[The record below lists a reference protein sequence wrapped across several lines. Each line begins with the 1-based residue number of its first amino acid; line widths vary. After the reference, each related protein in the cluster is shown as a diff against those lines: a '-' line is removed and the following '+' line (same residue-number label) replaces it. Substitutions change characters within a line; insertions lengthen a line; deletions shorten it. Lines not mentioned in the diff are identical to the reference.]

1 MKKSQVFF
9 ERPGSPQR
17 AASTGRPVPD
27 GRTRQP
33 AGAPEAFRQGGPW
46 SSPRGGRFSETT
58 AIAAACGYPLPEGDV
73 RSYTASFT
81 EKDSKLTPSLY
92 RDVLAGHPTESHYVL
107 DDLVRRARD
116 RDIEAP
122 LLELAALQL
131 RIYNARA
138 IGARMTRG
146 G

>member
-1 MKKSQVFF
+1 MTTYQRDGQVPGPEDADPARRSSSVPCRKPSFF
-9 ERPGSPQR
+9 ERPGSCQAR
-17 AASTGRPVPD
+17 
-27 GRTRQP
+27 P
-33 AGAPEAFRQGGPW
+33 AGR
-46 SSPRGGRFSETT
+46 
-58 AIAAACGYPLPEGDV
+58 GDV
-73 RSYTASFT
+73 RSYTATFT

-107 DDLVRRARD
+107 DDLARRARD
-116 RDIEAP
+116 RDLETP

-138 IGARMTRG
+138 IRARMTRG